1 MYDNSHDKKIL
12 QCLTCSLIISLPFLQ
27 KIKKNPFTS
36 CCDNIMATVVTT
48 IKSAKEVLASLR
60 KEPFCI
66 EHVEKLVNHRV
77 VQVAKA
83 GTLPLKVMAAFL
95 CEQYYIVSA
104 DIRSMEHL
112 VSRCEG
118 SDVIGQYFSFFYNGQ
133 KLAHRKLLTMAKAMG
148 LSELDLENYEP
159 QASAQGYPSY
169 FCYLAHYGEIPQI
182 VAAIAV
188 NFPTFG
194 QMCSG
199 LEDSMKKKYDMKH
212 EDLDFLR
219 FFGVCDLDEGAVKV
233 IEAFKANDK
242 GKMSEIE
249 YKGIRRAVRLLQAY
263 EVMFLD
269 SIYESSVFKS
279 KDTN

>member
-1 MYDNSHDKKIL
+1 
-12 QCLTCSLIISLPFLQ
+12 
-27 KIKKNPFTS
+27 
-36 CCDNIMATVVTT
+36 MATVVTT
-48 IKSAKEVLASLR
+48 IKSAKDVLASLR

-66 EHVEKLVNHRV
+66 EYVELVNHRV
-77 VQVAKA
+77 VQVSKA
-83 GTLPLKVMAAFL
+83 GTLPLKVLAAFL

-104 DIRSMEHL
+104 DVRSMEHL
-112 VSRCEG
+112 VSRCEN

-182 VAAIAV
+182 VATIAV

-194 QMCSG
+194 QMCSS

-212 EDLDFLR
+212 EELDFLR

-249 YKGIRRAVRLLQAY
+249 YKSIRRAVRLLQAY
-263 EVMFLD
+263 DFMFLD

>member
-12 QCLTCSLIISLPFLQ
+12 QCLTCSLIISLPFILQ

-36 CCDNIMATVVTT
+36 YCDNIMATVVTT

-66 EHVEKLVNHRV
+66 EYVEKLVNHRV
-77 VQVAKA
+77 VQVSKA

-112 VSRCEG
+112 VSRCED

-194 QMCSG
+194 QMCSS

-249 YKGIRRAVRLLQAY
+249 YKSIRRAVRLLQAY
-263 EVMFLD
+263 
-269 SIYESSVFKS
+269 
-279 KDTN
+279 

>member
-1 MYDNSHDKKIL
+1 
-12 QCLTCSLIISLPFLQ
+12 
-27 KIKKNPFTS
+27 
-36 CCDNIMATVVTT
+36 MATVVTT

-66 EHVEKLVNHRV
+66 EYVEKLVNHRV
-77 VQVAKA
+77 VQVSKA

-112 VSRCEG
+112 VSRCED

-194 QMCSG
+194 QMCSS
-199 LEDSMKKKYDMKH
+199 LEDSMKKKYDMKR

-249 YKGIRRAVRLLQAY
+249 YKSIRRAVRLLQAY